1 MWYLYMVSL
10 AVFDVSLRSYIA
22 IDGPCAPALGC
33 KRHVAQMCEEP
44 QCIPWMTMRR
54 AGGMGENRKVEIFWS
69 LSDAISNRWRDIPPS
84 LKNLFQLE
92 GHDGLVLV
100 D

>member
-1 MWYLYMVSL
+1 MNPVHLHWVQEVRGTNVRRA
-10 AVFDVSLRSYIA
+10 AVYSMD
-22 IDGPCAPALGC
+22 D
-33 KRHVAQMCEEP
+33 
-44 QCIPWMTMRR
+44 MRR
-54 AGGMGENRKVEIFWS
+54 AGGMGENRKAENFWS
-69 LSDAISNRWRDIPPS
+69 LSDAVSNRWRDIPPS